1 MGLTRGDLLA
11 RGGKLALA
19 GSALAVVPAAR
30 AATSTDNDLAWARL
44 LVVAELLAID
54 FYQRA
59 IRSRRVKPATELY
72 RALAD
77 EGTHRRAAAAI
88 LTAAGQTPP
97 GAGDVD
103 FVYPRR
109 AFSSHHA
116 IVELG
121 ARLESIFLGAYLG
134 AVAGFD
140 ADDLKLSASR
150 AAASEAQHL
159 SALTGRVGPA
169 FPRALSIDEASN
181 ALDAFTA

>member
-1 MGLTRGDLLA
+1 MGLSRGDLLV

-30 AATSTDNDLAWARL
+30 AATPSDNDLAWARL

-54 FYQRA
+54 FYERA
-59 IRSRRVKPATELY
+59 LRSRRVKPAAELY

-77 EGTHRRAAAAI
+77 EGRHRRAVAAI
-88 LTAAGQTPP
+88 LIAAGQTPP
-97 GAGDVD
+97 GPADVD
-103 FVYPRR
+103 FVYPKR

-140 ADDLKLSASR
+140 VEDLKLTASR

-169 FPRALSIDEASN
+169 FPRALSIDQSSN
-181 ALDAFTA
+181 ALDAYTA

>member
-1 MGLTRGDLLA
+1 VGLSRGDLLV

-19 GSALAVVPAAR
+19 GSALAVVPTAG
-30 AATSTDNDLAWARL
+30 AATPSDNDLAWARL

-59 IRSRRVKPATELY
+59 IRSRRVKPAAELY

-77 EGTHRRAAAAI
+77 EGSHRRAVAAI
-88 LTAAGQTPP
+88 LIAAGQTPP
-97 GAGDVD
+97 GPADVD
-103 FVYPRR
+103 FVYPKR

-116 IVELG
+116 IEQVG

-140 ADDLKLSASR
+140 LDDLKLTASR

-159 SALTGRVGPA
+159 STFTGRVGPA
-169 FPRALSIDEASN
+169 FPNALSIDKASN